1 VTLSGTV
8 PDGDSPYNRFGVS
21 VADEVK
27 LPRLGQ
33 GMESGTIVKWLK
45 AEGDQVEKGEPLY
58 ELDTDKVTQEV
69 EAEASGVL
77 LKITVAEGEADV
89 GTTIAVIGE
98 QGEDVS
104 SVADETAQRVAE
116 TEQEEGAPG
125 AEREPERERG
135 REATASEQ
143 TTEIR
148 EPAAKPPVRASGPVE
163 RVRGNREVPPGS
175 EERHAGNGAGARI
188 KASPLARR
196 IARERGIELGS
207 LKGTGP
213 EGRVVAEDVERAAGT
228 PAQATP
234 TAPAA
239 APGEIE
245 RIPLTTVRRT
255 IARRLTEAWQ
265 APAFQIAMSAD
276 MSRAQH
282 LHARLGEQTKEGQ
295 ARPTVTDI
303 LTKACAAA
311 LMRHRAVNA
320 LWADDAIEQHPSANV
335 GIAVAIEAGLVVP
348 VIHQAERLT
357 IAELAAA
364 RADIVTRARDN
375 KLRQDDLDGGTF
387 TISNLGMFGVE
398 QFVAVLNPPQAA
410 ILAVGAIEP
419 KAVPIESGFESR
431 PLMTLTLTCDHRS
444 LDGATAAVFLRTVK
458 AFLEEPG
465 LML

>member
-1 VTLSGTV
+1 M
-8 PDGDSPYNRFGVS
+8 
-21 VADEVK
+21 AAEVK

-45 AEGDQVEKGEPLY
+45 SEGDTVAKGEPLY

-77 LKITVAEGEADV
+77 LKITVPEGEADV

-104 SVADETAQRVAE
+104 AVKAGTAQPVADAA
-116 TEQEEGAPG
+116 QEEGSPG
-125 AEREPERERG
+125 PAREPERG
-135 REATASEQ
+135 REATAAEQ
-143 TTEIR
+143 VAEAR
-148 EPAAKPPVRASGPVE
+148 QPAQ
-163 RVRGNREVPPGS
+163 
-175 EERHAGNGAGARI
+175 GNGADARI

-213 EGRVVAEDVERAAGT
+213 EGRVVAEDVERAAAS
-228 PAQATP
+228 PAPATP
-234 TAPAA
+234 TTTLAPT
-239 APGEIE
+239 GEVE
-245 RIPLTTVRRT
+245 RVPLTSLRRT

-276 MSRAQH
+276 MTRTQS
-282 LHARLGEQTKEGQ
+282 LHTLLAEQTKEGEP
-295 ARPTVTDI
+295 RPTVTDI
-303 LTKACAAA
+303 LTKACAGA

-320 LWADDAIEQHPSANV
+320 LWAEDAIELHPSANV

-364 RADIVTRARDN
+364 RADIVARARAN
-375 KLRQDDLDGGTF
+375 QLRQDDLDGGTF

-410 ILAVGAIEP
+410 ILAVGAIER
-419 KAVPIESGFESR
+419 KAVPTEAGFEAR

-444 LDGATAAVFLRTVK
+444 LDGATAADFLRTVK